1 MAVRRTGLR
10 YAMCIKMKI
19 TIEFYRR
26 DAITVAKDLLGLVL
40 VHETKEGITKGII
53 VETEA
58 YMGFKDAA
66 AHSYKNIRKGR
77 TNVQYGE
84 GGYAYIYLIYGMYY
98 CMNIV
103 TNVVNI
109 PEVVLLRALE
119 PTQGIDLMKKRR
131 GTDKIL
137 NLCSGPGKLCSA
149 MGINQADYG
158 MDLCGN
164 QLYFEK
170 SADYKL
176 NEIVASKRINID
188 YAGEAKDYLWR
199 FTIKDNKYISVK
211 VK

>member
-1 MAVRRTGLR
+1 M
-10 YAMCIKMKI
+10 II
-19 TIEFYRR
+19 TREFYQR
-26 DAITVAKDLLGLVL
+26 DAVTVARDLLGLTL

-58 YMGFKDAA
+58 YMGLKDPA
-66 AHSYKNIRKGR
+66 AHSYKSSPSGR

-98 CMNIV
+98 CLNIV
-103 TNVVNI
+103 TNEVNI

-119 PTQGIDLMKKRR
+119 PAEGIELMKKRR

-149 MGINQADYG
+149 MGITKDNYG
-158 MDLCGN
+158 MDLCRN
-164 QLYFEK
+164 QLYLEK
-170 SADYKL
+170 AANYKK
-176 NEIVASKRINID
+176 NKIVASKRINID

-199 FTIKDNKYISVK
+199 FTMKDNKYISAK